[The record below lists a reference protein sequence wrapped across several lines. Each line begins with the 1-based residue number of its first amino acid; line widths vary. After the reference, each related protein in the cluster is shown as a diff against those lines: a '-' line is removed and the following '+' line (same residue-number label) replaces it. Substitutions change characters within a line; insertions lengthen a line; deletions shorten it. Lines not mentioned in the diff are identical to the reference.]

1 MGITI
6 SPTAARNTLS
16 VHLRPGPLSPTSE
29 LDIASKFS
37 QASRAKVSFSIR
49 IPLGTDPSHVFVGW
63 TTPVFKDIF
72 KQSATIDEAHVNNV
86 MEIMQRGTSED
97 EWVVTKKISSSFL
110 VQLSKLMPEN
120 YSVQEGDM

>member
-1 MGITI
+1 MGVTI
-6 SPTAARNTLS
+6 SPTATSSTLS

-63 TTPVFKDIF
+63 TTPIFKDVF
-72 KQSATIDEAHVNNV
+72 KQSATIDEALINNE
-86 MEIMQRGTSED
+86 MEIMQHGTSED
-97 EWVVTKKISSSFL
+97 EWKVTKKISSSFL
-110 VQLSKLMPEN
+110 VQLSKLLPDN
-120 YSVQEGDM
+120 NSIQEGDM